1 MEALKASRWWSSCLG
16 YPLPKNFLG
25 NPAGGAYDAPPDPVV
40 GWGGDTPSPWGVLEY
55 LEVEKIAP
63 DSHKSVI
70 FDISAA
76 YI

>member
-1 MEALKASRWWSSCLG
+1 
-16 YPLPKNFLG
+16 
-25 NPAGGAYDAPPDPVV
+25 
-40 GWGGDTPSPWGVLEY
+40 LEY

-70 FDISAA
+70 FDISTA